1 MKNKVIITLV
11 ASVCLLLAGSI
22 VSYYMEALPY
32 FVPFGFFAVSLL
44 LVALY
49 CSLSTLQS
57 INNLHLILIYK
68 AIRLFT
74 SLVMLLVGIK
84 LHPEDKTWF
93 VILFLAFYVVYLIYD
108 SVFLFKMGNNN
119 QVSV

>member
-22 VSYYMEALPY
+22 VSYYMEALPC
-32 FVPFGFFAVSLL
+32 FVPVGFFAVSLL
-44 LVALY
+44 LAVLY

-84 LHPEDKTWF
+84 LHPEVKTWF